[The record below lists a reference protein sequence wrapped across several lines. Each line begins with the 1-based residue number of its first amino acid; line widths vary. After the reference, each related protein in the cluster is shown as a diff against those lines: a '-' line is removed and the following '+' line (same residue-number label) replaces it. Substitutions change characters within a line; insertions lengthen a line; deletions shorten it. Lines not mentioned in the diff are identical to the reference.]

1 MGRAAL
7 RPIQGN
13 PGGCPGAGDKHIPQC
28 TLSEDFV
35 GLVCPHSKCGTLP
48 PESCFFSLICSL
60 GSFMG
65 KCLLPGK
72 QGWEGLPCST
82 HPGTGQEWDDGGADS
97 GM

>member
-1 MGRAAL
+1 M
-7 RPIQGN
+7 
-13 PGGCPGAGDKHIPQC
+13 GDKHTPQC